1 MFLYPQSVEDA
12 NNSGMNL
19 LDQSVIKK
27 GMDYSNELDKLLPC
41 GNALVIHMCV
51 YIYMCICIYFTSG
64 QWMYPGRR
72 RTWQQDESLIG
83 SLGRAKRKG
92 KGKVDPL
99 RPPSSNHTNALKWG
113 TLRCPPS
120 PAALRGNREALYL
133 GEGGGVELHFW
144 ASVHLPGGWE
154 VEGRESN
161 ACGKQLC
168 LPSPPTSPSPCLFFK
183 SPYICAHDL
192 V

>member
-27 GMDYSNELDKLLPC
+27 GMDYSNELDKLLPW

-133 GEGGGVELHFW
+133 GEGGGLSSTFGLQCISQAGGRWRGEKAMPVESSSAF
-144 ASVHLPGGWE
+144 LPPPPP
-154 VEGRESN
+154 
-161 ACGKQLC
+161 
-168 LPSPPTSPSPCLFFK
+168 LPPAYFLNLPT
-183 SPYICAHDL
+183 YAHMI
-192 V
+192 

>member
-1 MFLYPQSVEDA
+1 
-12 NNSGMNL
+12 
-19 LDQSVIKK
+19 
-27 GMDYSNELDKLLPC
+27 
-41 GNALVIHMCV
+41 
-51 YIYMCICIYFTSG
+51 
-64 QWMYPGRR
+64 MYPGRR

-168 LPSPPTSPSPCLFFK
+168 LPSPPPTSPSPCLFFK
-183 SPYICAHDL
+183 PPYICAHDL